1 MEKGRRFVLAGV
13 AVNLDGRLGMLHDT
27 REGTGDRN
35 GSRVISRAWT
45 GETWPNTRKGQKEAA
60 AATLAFNTVASR

>member
-13 AVNLDGRLGMLHDT
+13 AVNPEGRLGMLHDT

-45 GETWPNTRKGQKEAA
+45 GETWPNTRKGQKEADAASLTFNRA
-60 AATLAFNTVASR
+60 AAK